1 MISNKIPN
9 VLTVAGSDSGGGAGI
24 QADLK
29 TFAETGSYG
38 TSVITAVTAQNTL
51 GVKSIQEIDL
61 NIIEDQI
68 DSVCTDIQPIS
79 VKTGMLFSNEI
90 ISLVAEK
97 AKSYSWKFLVV
108 DPVMVSST
116 GDKLLKDEAIDSYI
130 RKLLPISYIATPNIP
145 EAEYLTGIEINSS
158 DSIILA
164 AKKIF
169 DFGVKNVLIKGGHQL
184 KDNISEDILY
194 DGNKFHKFSLERIKS
209 SNTHGTGCSLSS
221 ALASYLAQKNS
232 LISSIDLSK
241 KYVWNGIKDSYPVGK
256 GNGPINHFWEK
267 E

>member
-29 TFAETGSYG
+29 TFAATGSYG
-38 TSVITAVTAQNTL
+38 SSVITAVTAQNTL

-68 DSVCTDIQPIS
+68 DLVCTDLEPIS
-79 VKTGMLFSNEI
+79 VKTGMLFSSEI

-97 AKSYSWKFLVV
+97 AKSYSWKLLVV
-108 DPVMVSST
+108 DPVMVSSS

-130 RKLLPISYIATPNIP
+130 GELLPISYIVTPNIP
-145 EAEYLTGIEINSS
+145 EAEYLTGIKINSP
-158 DSIILA
+158 DSILLA
-164 AKKIF
+164 AKKMF
-169 DFGVKNVLIKGGHQL
+169 DFGVKNVLIKGGHQG

-194 DGNKFHKFSLERIKS
+194 DGDKFHRFSLERIKS

-232 LISSIDLSK
+232 LLSSVDLSK
-241 KYVWNGIKDSYPVGK
+241 NYVWNGIKDSYPIGQ
-256 GNGPINHFWEK
+256 GNGPINHFWSRE
-267 E
+267 

>member
-29 TFAETGSYG
+29 TFAATGSYG

-68 DSVCTDIQPIS
+68 DSVCKDIEPIS

-145 EAEYLTGIEINSS
+145 EAEYLTGIEI
-158 DSIILA
+158 LL
-164 AKKIF
+164 F
-169 DFGVKNVLIKGGHQL
+169 
-184 KDNISEDILY
+184 
-194 DGNKFHKFSLERIKS
+194 
-209 SNTHGTGCSLSS
+209 
-221 ALASYLAQKNS
+221 
-232 LISSIDLSK
+232 
-241 KYVWNGIKDSYPVGK
+241 
-256 GNGPINHFWEK
+256 
-267 E
+267 

>member
-9 VLTVAGSDSGGGAGI
+9 VLTIAGSDSGGGAGI

-29 TFAETGSYG
+29 TFAATGSYG
-38 TSVITAVTAQNTL
+38 TCVITAVTAQNTL

-97 AKSYSWKFLVV
+97 AKSYSWKFLVL

-116 GDKLLKDEAIDSYI
+116 GDKLLKDEAIDCYI

-145 EAEYLTGIEINSS
+145 EAEY
-158 DSIILA
+158 
-164 AKKIF
+164 
-169 DFGVKNVLIKGGHQL
+169 
-184 KDNISEDILY
+184 
-194 DGNKFHKFSLERIKS
+194 
-209 SNTHGTGCSLSS
+209 
-221 ALASYLAQKNS
+221 
-232 LISSIDLSK
+232 
-241 KYVWNGIKDSYPVGK
+241 
-256 GNGPINHFWEK
+256 
-267 E
+267 